1 MTFLISTLAF
11 GLISGSTKTSTKPV
25 VKSFRYYG
33 DITPTGFFDPLNL
46 SNEKN
51 SKYLR
56 EFELQHSRI
65 AMLAA
70 VALPVLEM
78 TNPGTLSINALSQ
91 MDVNAQ
97 SPFWGAMALIEYYR
111 MLNGWDNPF
120 TPNGTLFTLK
130 EDFQPG
136 NYFKIDSD
144 KVSERLYNCELSNGR
159 LAMLA
164 VAHIVG
170 SELLTGKPL
179 F

>member
-1 MTFLISTLAF
+1 MTILISTLTF
-11 GLISGSTKTSTKPV
+11 GLLNSGTNIPVKPV

-33 DITPTGFFDPLNL
+33 DIAPTNFFDPLNL
-46 SNEKN
+46 SNNKN

-70 VALPVLEM
+70 VVLPGLEIA
-78 TNPGTLSINALSQ
+78 NPGTLSINALSH
-91 MDVNAQ
+91 MDLNQQA
-97 SPFWGAMALIEYYR
+97 PFWGAMALVEYYR
-111 MLNGWDNPF
+111 MLNGWENPF
-120 TPNGTLFTLK
+120 TPNGTLFTLR

-136 NYFKIDSD
+136 NYLKLDSD